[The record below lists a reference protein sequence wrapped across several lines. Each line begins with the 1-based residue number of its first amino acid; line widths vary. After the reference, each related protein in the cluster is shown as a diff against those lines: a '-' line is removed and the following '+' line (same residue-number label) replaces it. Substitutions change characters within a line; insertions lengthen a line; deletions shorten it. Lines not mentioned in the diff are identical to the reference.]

1 MNTFRHA
8 SVSSTYIGQSVSWLV
23 ILLNMVDMDMVYVTK
38 TKVLY
43 FFNRIQ
49 GIMVNMAD
57 TDTDTDYFFR
67 GYSFSG
73 GEYFFNKSPNSPS
86 QLVPHSTGSPQTT
99 GPSFN
104 WFHNPQST
112 GP

>member
-57 TDTDTDYFFR
+57 TDTDTDYVFR
-67 GYSFSG
+67 
-73 GEYFFNKSPNSPS
+73 GEYFFNKSPNSHVINKTRPK
-86 QLVPHSTGSPQTT
+86 
-99 GPSFN
+99 N
-104 WFHNPQST
+104 R
-112 GP
+112 